1 MTCISD
7 ANAGWGFPGRG
18 SMRRLP
24 AGWRR
29 FPGEVL
35 SGPPAEAQVG
45 ERRARPGSPLRQ
57 PLLAAP
63 RQYQPGLIRSSMLV
77 PGSTRPSSE
86 KRQVRATCRRSEK
99 GKAGVGAS
107 LEARKVGCQPQPGQA
122 RHEKCRARASCAGE
136 LQLWVP
142 VCERGCQLT
151 AQGARKSHLCAD
163 QCVLR
168 KHCYRGYRFPCP
180 MWCVT

>member
-1 MTCISD
+1 MTRRGVGLSR
-7 ANAGWGFPGRG
+7 PGRNEAAARWVAPISRG
-18 SMRRLP
+18 GP
-24 AGWRR
+24 FWAPGGGGGEAGRH
-29 FPGEVL
+29 
-35 SGPPAEAQVG
+35 
-45 ERRARPGSPLRQ
+45 RARPGSPLRQ

-99 GKAGVGAS
+99 GKAGVSAS

-122 RHEKCRARASCAGE
+122 EHEKCRARASCAGE

-142 VCERGCQLT
+142 VCERGCQLP

-168 KHCYRGYRFPCP
+168 KHCYRGYRSQCP
-180 MWCVT
+180 VWCVT

>member
-1 MTCISD
+1 MGLS
-7 ANAGWGFPGRG
+7 WPGRNEAAARWVAPISRG
-18 SMRRLP
+18 GP
-24 AGWRR
+24 FWAPGGGGGEAGRH
-29 FPGEVL
+29 
-35 SGPPAEAQVG
+35 
-45 ERRARPGSPLRQ
+45 RARPGSPLRQ

-99 GKAGVGAS
+99 GKTGVGAS
-107 LEARKVGCQPQPGQA
+107 LEARKVGCQRQPGQA
-122 RHEKCRARASCAGE
+122 GHEKCRARASCAGE

-168 KHCYRGYRFPCP
+168 KHSYRGDRSPCP
-180 MWCVT
+180 VSCMT